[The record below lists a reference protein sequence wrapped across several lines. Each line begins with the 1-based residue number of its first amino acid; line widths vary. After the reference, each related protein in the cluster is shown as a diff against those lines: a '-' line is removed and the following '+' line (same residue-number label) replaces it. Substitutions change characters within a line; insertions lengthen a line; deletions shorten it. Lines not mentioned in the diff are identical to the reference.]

1 MYMPDVFPQSQTPS
15 QGTGSTPNAK
25 IFTMPEQYRHG
36 KEAKVVEPKIQ
47 TKPVATQ
54 TIPTTSPPLPKPS
67 QTLPVKKGFSSSTEA
82 MFIAGGVILLA
93 LIVVGYLL
101 LRTSQPKTE
110 NQIQPTSEAQP
121 TPRPE
126 PEPVPTQEPEPEPVV
141 ESPFPNEI
149 VPGKDSDSD
158 GLTDVEET
166 MIYKTNPNLPDTD
179 LDGFLD
185 GNEVFHL
192 YNPSAKSPGTL
203 LEAGFVSKTTIPPNI
218 ELMYPSI
225 WQIQAG
231 ENLSVSI
238 ITTTDE
244 TFAVSVISQT
254 QEALAQTIQNWVE
267 EQGGQENVVKTSTKT
282 GKEFYM
288 TQDKRSAIVVVGTEV
303 LSFKYN
309 VSSKTTIDYVQT
321 FQMIINS
328 LKEVV
333 L

>member
-1 MYMPDVFPQSQTPS
+1 MPFNQAQSQTS
-15 QGTGSTPNAK
+15 LSETGSTSNAK

-54 TIPTTSPPLPKPS
+54 TIPTTPPQLPKQVP
-67 QTLPVKKGFSSSTEA
+67 TLQVKKGFSSSTKA
-82 MFIAGGVILLA
+82 MLIAGVVILFA

-110 NQIQPTSEAQP
+110 NQVQPTSETQP

-126 PEPVPTQEPEPEPVV
+126 PKPIPTPEPEPEPVV

-166 MIYKTNPNLPDTD
+166 IIYKTNPNLPDTD

-225 WQIQAG
+225 WKMQTG

-238 ITTTDE
+238 ITTTGE
-244 TFAVSVISQT
+244 TFVVSVISQT
-254 QEALAQTIQNWVE
+254 QEALAQTIQNWIE

-282 GKEFYM
+282 GKEFYI
-288 TQDKRSAIVVVGTEV
+288 TQDKRSAIVVVGTDV
-303 LSFKYN
+303 LSFKYD
-309 VSSKTTIDYVQT
+309 VSTKTTIDYVQT

-328 LKEVV
+328 LQEVA

>member
-1 MYMPDVFPQSQTPS
+1 
-15 QGTGSTPNAK
+15 
-25 IFTMPEQYRHG
+25 MPEQYRHG

-47 TKPVATQ
+47 TKQSVTQ
-54 TIPTTSPPLPKPS
+54 IPPTTPPPLPPKAIPS
-67 QTLPVKKGFSSSTEA
+67 HPLPVKKGLSSSTKA
-82 MFIAGGVILLA
+82 MLIAGVVILLA

-110 NQIQPTSEAQP
+110 NQVQPTVETQP
-121 TPRPE
+121 APRPE
-126 PEPVPTQEPEPEPVV
+126 PEQTPTPEPEPEPVV
-141 ESPFPNEI
+141 ETPFTNEV

-166 MIYKTNPNLPDTD
+166 IIYKTNPDLPDTD

-203 LEAGFVSKTTIPPNI
+203 LEAGFVSTTTIPPNI
-218 ELMYPSI
+218 QLMYPSL
-225 WQIQAG
+225 WKTQVG
-231 ENLSVSI
+231 ENLSLSI
-238 ITTTDE
+238 LTTTGE
-244 TFAVSVISQT
+244 TFVVNVISQT
-254 QEALAQTIQNWVE
+254 QEALEQTILNWIG
-267 EQGGQENVVKTSTKT
+267 EQGGQENVVKTTTKT

-288 TQDKRSAIVVVGTEV
+288 TQDKRSAIVLIGTNV
-303 LSFKYN
+303 LSFKYD
-309 VSSKTTIDYVQT
+309 VSTKTTIDYVLT

-328 LKEVV
+328 LQEIV

>member
-1 MYMPDVFPQSQTPS
+1 M
-15 QGTGSTPNAK
+15 
-25 IFTMPEQYRHG
+25 
-36 KEAKVVEPKIQ
+36 
-47 TKPVATQ
+47 
-54 TIPTTSPPLPKPS
+54 L
-67 QTLPVKKGFSSSTEA
+67 
-82 MFIAGGVILLA
+82 IAGAVVVLA
-93 LIVVGYLL
+93 LIIVGYLL

-110 NQIQPTSEAQP
+110 NQVQPTVETQP
-121 TPRPE
+121 APRPE
-126 PEPVPTQEPEPEPVV
+126 PEQTPTPEPEPEPVV
-141 ESPFPNEI
+141 ESPFTNEI

-166 MIYKTNPNLPDTD
+166 IIYKTNPNLPDTD

-203 LEAGFVSKTTIPPNI
+203 LEAGFVSKTTIPPNV

-225 WQIQAG
+225 WNTQAN

-238 ITTTDE
+238 ITSTGE
-244 TFAVSVISQT
+244 TFVVNVISQT
-254 QEALAQTIQNWVE
+254 QEALEQTILNWIG
-267 EQGGQENVVKTSTKT
+267 EQGGQENVVKTTTKT

-288 TQDKRSAIVVVGTEV
+288 TQDKRSAIVLIGTNV
-303 LSFKYN
+303 LSFKYD
-309 VSSKTTIDYVQT
+309 VSTKTTIDYVLT

-328 LKEVV
+328 LQEIV

>member
-1 MYMPDVFPQSQTPS
+1 MPDVFPQSQTPS

-54 TIPTTSPPLPKPS
+54 TIPTTSPPSPKPIP
-67 QTLPVKKGFSSSTEA
+67 TLPVKKGFSSSTKA
-82 MFIAGGVILLA
+82 MLIAGGVILLA

-267 EQGGQENVVKTSTKT
+267 EQGGQENVVKTS
-282 GKEFYM
+282 GILH
-288 TQDKRSAIVVVGTEV
+288 DSR
-303 LSFKYN
+303 
-309 VSSKTTIDYVQT
+309 
-321 FQMIINS
+321 
-328 LKEVV
+328 
-333 L
+333 

>member
-1 MYMPDVFPQSQTPS
+1 MQETQLKIENQEQKKAIPD
-15 QGTGSTPNAK
+15 AR

-36 KEAKVVEPKIQ
+36 KETKVVEPKIQ
-47 TKPVATQ
+47 QKPSSSPISPATSQ
-54 TIPTTSPPLPKPS
+54 PLPKSVPIL
-67 QTLPVKKGFSSSTEA
+67 QVKKEFSSSTKA
-82 MFIAGGVILLA
+82 LLIAGAVILLA
-93 LIVVGYLL
+93 LIVVGYIL

-110 NQIQPTSEAQP
+110 SQIKPTSETQP

-126 PEPVPTQEPEPEPVV
+126 PEPIPAPEPEPEPAV
-141 ESPFPNEI
+141 ESPFTNEI

-158 GLTDVEET
+158 GLTDIEET
-166 MIYKTNPNLPDTD
+166 IIYKTNPNLPDTD

-203 LEAGFVSKTTIPPNI
+203 LEAGFVSRTTIQPNI

-225 WQIQAG
+225 WETQAG

-238 ITTTDE
+238 ITTTGE

-254 QEALAQTIQNWVE
+254 QEAFSQTISNWIE
-267 EQGGQENVVKTSTKT
+267 EQGGQENVVKTTTKT
-282 GKEFYM
+282 GKEFYT
-288 TQDKRSAIVVVGTEV
+288 TQDKRSAIVVIGTKV
-303 LSFKYN
+303 LSFKYD
-309 VSSKTTIDYVQT
+309 VSTKTTVDYVQT

>member
-1 MYMPDVFPQSQTPS
+1 MPDVFQQSQTPS
-15 QGTGSTPNAK
+15 QETGSKSNAQ

-54 TIPTTSPPLPKPS
+54 TIPTIPPPLPKPIP
-67 QTLPVKKGFSSSTEA
+67 TLPLKKGFSSSTKA
-82 MFIAGGVILLA
+82 LLIAGVVIVLA

-101 LRTSQPKTE
+101 LRTSQPKNE
-110 NQIQPTSEAQP
+110 NQVQPTSETQP

-126 PEPVPTQEPEPEPVV
+126 PEPTQTPEPESEPVV
-141 ESPFPNEI
+141 ESPFSNEI

-158 GLTDVEET
+158 GLTNIEET

-203 LEAGFVSKTTIPPNI
+203 LEAGFVSKTTITPKI
-218 ELMYPSI
+218 ELIYPLI
-225 WQIQAG
+225 WQTQTG

-238 ITTTDE
+238 ITTTGE

-254 QEALAQTIQNWVE
+254 QEALSQTIQNWIG

-288 TQDKRSAIVVVGTEV
+288 TQDKRSAIVVVGTDV
-303 LSFKYN
+303 LSFEYD
-309 VSSKTTIDYVQT
+309 VFSKTTIDYVQT

-328 LKEVV
+328 LQEVA